1 MDISKLTAMFV
12 SSDERPVAVL
22 GTNTA
27 ETFFSTGTLG
37 NGFAVLSNKRVY
49 FRGRSFVRTG
59 KRFSTRSEERV
70 MDVQNITGTGF
81 IYSNPVWLLV
91 LAIIFWAFALFE
103 FVGFCAGV
111 LGLIIA
117 VIAFGGVGTLFFFLY
132 RSKKHT
138 LFEISFAG
146 GGIAFNVSWF
156 PMEEAQFFQ
165 KNLKLVGDAIKAQEK
180 QSVGGFSAADELGKL
195 APLLA
200 QGLITQEEFEAQK
213 RRLISYR

>member
-27 ETFFSTGTLG
+27 EIFFSTGTLG

-59 KRFSTRSEERV
+59 KRFSARSEERV
-70 MDVQNITGTGF
+70 VDVQNITGSGF

-91 LAIIFWAFALFE
+91 LAIIFWTFALLRT
-103 FVGFCAGV
+103 GIGAPP
-111 LGLIIA
+111 LWQITA
-117 VIAFGGVGTLFFFLY
+117 VIAFGSVGTLLFFLY

-146 GGIAFNVSWF
+146 GSIAFNVSWF
-156 PMEEAQFFQ
+156 PMAEAQFFQ

-180 QSVGGFSAADELGKL
+180 QGVGGFSAADELGKL
-195 APLLA
+195 AQLLA
-200 QGLITQEEFEAQK
+200 QGLITQEEFETQK

>member
-59 KRFSTRSEERV
+59 KRFSARSEERV
-70 MDVQNITGTGF
+70 VDVQNITGSGF

-91 LAIIFWAFALFE
+91 LSIVLFIGAIVCLTQIINGSNAWPALIPALLLSAVSFAL
-103 FVGFCAGV
+103 
-111 LGLIIA
+111 
-117 VIAFGGVGTLFFFLY
+117 Y
-132 RSKKHT
+132 RIKKRT

-156 PMEEAQFFQ
+156 PMAEAQFFQ

-180 QSVGGFSAADELGKL
+180 QGVGGFSAADELGKL
-195 APLLA
+195 AQLLA
-200 QGLITQEEFEAQK
+200 QGLITQEEFETQK